1 MNHSTRQM
9 RAFLHVARIGN
20 FTRAAEQAHITQ
32 AGLSIL
38 VREMEKQL
46 GCRLFDRTT
55 RVVSLTPEGRRLLP
69 VVERLVT
76 DLDDVAAELGAAGDA
91 SRRTL
96 RIAATP
102 LVSSHLLPQVFN
114 SFHAAHPQ
122 VSLRLFDADLRDVE
136 AMVAAGD
143 ADMGLGF
150 FFKAAPGLQRTPVGR
165 FHLMRVAPVDGEEGG
180 VGHVSHRG
188 HAPHAQQNMPHAFGQ
203 APWSALRGHDL
214 IGLPPGNPIQKVID
228 PHLAAAGCADAQRPA
243 FNFFGTLISMVEAGF
258 GTAVMPTFALAA
270 CRRYRVRTDVLVKP
284 KVGMD
289 FYRIAKRGAHETEA
303 MQAFVATLEKAL
315 PALSR

>member
-1 MNHSTRQM
+1 MNLSTRQM
-9 RAFLHVARIGN
+9 RAFLQVARLGN
-20 FTRAAEQAHITQ
+20 FTRAAEQTHITQ

-38 VREMEKQL
+38 IREMEKQL

-55 RVVSLTPEGRRLLP
+55 RVVSLTPAGRRLLP

-76 DLDDVAAELGAAGDA
+76 DLDDVAAQLGAEGDEA
-91 SRRTL
+91 RQTL

-102 LVSSHLLPQVFN
+102 LVSSHLLPQVFTT
-114 SFHAAHPQ
+114 FREAHPQ
-122 VSLRLFDADLRDVE
+122 VSLRLFDADLRDVQ

-150 FFKAAPGLQRTPVGR
+150 FFKAAAGLERTPVGR
-165 FHLMRVAPVDGEEGG
+165 FHLMRVMPV
-180 VGHVSHRG
+180 
-188 HAPHAQQNMPHAFGQ
+188 MPSTDAADEPPAIGT
-203 APWSALRGHDL
+203 APWSTLRTAEL
-214 IGLPPGNPIQKVID
+214 IGLPAGNPIQRVID
-228 PHLAAAGCADAQRPA
+228 QHLATIGRADAQRPT

-270 CRRYRVRTDVLVKP
+270 CRRHRVRTDVLVKP
-284 KVGMD
+284 KIGLD

-303 MQAFVATLEKAL
+303 MQAFVATLVKAL

>member
-1 MNHSTRQM
+1 MNLSTRQM
-9 RAFLHVARIGN
+9 RAFLQVARLGN

-102 LVSSHLLPQVFN
+102 LVSSHLLPQVFTT
-114 SFHAAHPQ
+114 FRQAHPQ

-136 AMVAAGD
+136 AMVTAGD

-150 FFKAAPGLQRTPVGR
+150 FFKAAAGLERTPVGR
-165 FHLMRVAPVDGEEGG
+165 FHLMRVEPSGDEADGPAA
-180 VGHVSHRG
+180 VGT
-188 HAPHAQQNMPHAFGQ
+188 
-203 APWSALRGHDL
+203 APWSALRSAEL
-214 IGLPPGNPIQKVID
+214 IGLPAGNPIQKVID
-228 PHLAAAGCADAQRPA
+228 QHLATIGRADAQRPA

-258 GTAVMPTFALAA
+258 GSAVMPTFALAA
-270 CRRYRVRTDVLVKP
+270 CRRHRVRTDVLVKP
-284 KVGMD
+284 KVGLD

-303 MQAFVATLEKAL
+303 IQAFVATLEKAL
-315 PALSR
+315 PALSG

>member
-1 MNHSTRQM
+1 MNLSTRQM
-9 RAFLHVARIGN
+9 RAFLQVARLGN

-38 VREMEKQL
+38 IREMERQL

-55 RVVSLTPEGRRLLP
+55 RVVSLTPAGRRLLP

-76 DLDDVAAELGAAGDA
+76 DLDDVAAQLGAEGDEA
-91 SRRTL
+91 RQTL

-102 LVSSHLLPQVFN
+102 LVSSHLLPQVFTT
-114 SFHAAHPQ
+114 FLQAHPQ

-136 AMVAAGD
+136 AMVAAGE
-143 ADMGLGF
+143 ADIGLGF
-150 FFKAAPGLQRTPVGR
+150 FFKAAAGLERTPVGR
-165 FHLMRVAPVDGEEGG
+165 FHLMRVAPSGDEADGPAA
-180 VGHVSHRG
+180 VGT
-188 HAPHAQQNMPHAFGQ
+188 
-203 APWSALRGHDL
+203 APWSALRTAEL
-214 IGLPPGNPIQKVID
+214 IGLPSGNPIQKVID
-228 PHLAAAGCADAQRPA
+228 QHLATIGRADAQRPT
-243 FNFFGTLISMVEAGF
+243 FNFFGTLISMVEASF

-270 CRRYRVRTDVLVKP
+270 CRRHRVRTDVLVKP
-284 KVGMD
+284 KIGLD

-303 MQAFVATLEKAL
+303 MQAFVATLVKAL

>member
-1 MNHSTRQM
+1 MNLSTRQM
-9 RAFLHVARIGN
+9 RAFLQVARLGN

-38 VREMEKQL
+38 IREMEKQL

-55 RVVSLTPEGRRLLP
+55 RVVSLTPAGRRLLP

-76 DLDDVAAELGAAGDA
+76 DLDDVAAQLGAEGDEA
-91 SRRTL
+91 RQTL

-102 LVSSHLLPQVFN
+102 LVSSHLLPQVFTT
-114 SFHAAHPQ
+114 FREAHPQ

-150 FFKAAPGLQRTPVGR
+150 FFKAAAGLERTPVGR
-165 FHLMRVAPVDGEEGG
+165 FHLMRVAASTDEADEPPAIGT
-180 VGHVSHRG
+180 
-188 HAPHAQQNMPHAFGQ
+188 
-203 APWSALRGHDL
+203 APWSTLRTAEL

-228 PHLAAAGCADAQRPA
+228 QHLVATIGRADAQRPT

-270 CRRYRVRTDVLVKP
+270 CRRHRVRTDVLVKP
-284 KVGMD
+284 RVGLD

-303 MQAFVATLEKAL
+303 MQAFVATLVKAL

>member
-1 MNHSTRQM
+1 MNLSTRQM
-9 RAFLHVARIGN
+9 RAFLQVARLGN

-38 VREMEKQL
+38 IREMEKQL

-55 RVVSLTPEGRRLLP
+55 RVVTLTPAGRRLLP

-76 DLDDVAAELGAAGDA
+76 DLDDVAAQLGAEGDEA
-91 SRRTL
+91 RQTL

-114 SFHAAHPQ
+114 TFRQAHPQ
-122 VSLRLFDADLRDVE
+122 VNLRLFDADLRDVE
-136 AMVAAGD
+136 AMVTAGD

-150 FFKAAPGLQRTPVGR
+150 FFKAAAGLERTPVGR
-165 FHLMRVAPVDGEEGG
+165 FHLMRVASSAEEDDEAPVIGT
-180 VGHVSHRG
+180 
-188 HAPHAQQNMPHAFGQ
+188 
-203 APWSALRGHDL
+203 APWSALRSAEL

-228 PHLAAAGCADAQRPA
+228 QHLVATIGRANAQRPT

-270 CRRYRVRTDVLVKP
+270 CRRHRVRTDVLVKP
-284 KVGMD
+284 KVGLD

>member
-1 MNHSTRQM
+1 MNLSTRQM

-76 DLDDVAAELGAAGDA
+76 DLDDVASELGAAGEA
-91 SRRTL
+91 ARRTL

-165 FHLMRVAPVDGEEGG
+165 FHLMRVAPADDGDEGRAAA
-180 VGHVSHRG
+180 V
-188 HAPHAQQNMPHAFGQ
+188 GQ
-203 APWSALRGHDL
+203 APWSALRSDEL

-228 PHLAAAGCADAQRPA
+228 GHLSTIGLADAQRPA

-270 CRRYRVRTDVLVKP
+270 CRRHRVRTDVLTKP
-284 KVGMD
+284 KVGLD

>member
-1 MNHSTRQM
+1 MNLSTRQM
-9 RAFLHVARIGN
+9 RAFLQVARLGN

-38 VREMEKQL
+38 IREMERQL

-55 RVVSLTPEGRRLLP
+55 RMVSLTPSGRRLLP

-76 DLDDVAAELGAAGDA
+76 DLDDVAAQLGAEGDEA
-91 SRRTL
+91 RQTL

-102 LVSSHLLPQVFN
+102 LVSSHLLPQVFSTFRQAN
-114 SFHAAHPQ
+114 PQ
-122 VSLRLFDADLRDVE
+122 VTLRLFDADLRDVE

-143 ADMGLGF
+143 ADLGLGF
-150 FFKAAPGLQRTPVGR
+150 FFKAAAGLERTPVGR
-165 FHLMRVAPVDGEEGG
+165 FHLMRVTPSAKEIDETPAIGTV
-180 VGHVSHRG
+180 
-188 HAPHAQQNMPHAFGQ
+188 
-203 APWSALRGHDL
+203 PWSALRTAEL

-228 PHLAAAGCADAQRPA
+228 RRLATIGRADAQRPT
-243 FNFFGTLISMVEAGF
+243 FNFFGTLISMIEAGF

-270 CRRYRVRTDVLVKP
+270 CRRHRVCTDVLVKP
-284 KVGMD
+284 KVGLD

-303 MQAFVATLEKAL
+303 IQAFVATLEKAL

>member
-1 MNHSTRQM
+1 MNLSTRQL
-9 RAFLHVARIGN
+9 RAFLQVARVGN

-38 VREMEKQL
+38 IREMEKQL

-55 RVVSLTPEGRRLLP
+55 RVVSLTPAGRRLLP
-69 VVERLVT
+69 VVERMVT
-76 DLDDVAAELGAAGDA
+76 DLDDVAAELGAEGDVA
-91 SRRTL
+91 RQTL

-102 LVSSHLLPQVFN
+102 LVSSHLLPQVFA
-114 SFHAAHPQ
+114 SFRAAHPQ

-136 AMVAAGD
+136 AMVTAGE
-143 ADMGLGF
+143 ADVGLGF
-150 FFKAAPGLQRTPVGR
+150 FFKAAPGLAREPVGR
-165 FHLMRVAPVDGEEGG
+165 FHLMRVAPADETAELQT
-180 VGHVSHRG
+180 VGT
-188 HAPHAQQNMPHAFGQ
+188 
-203 APWSALRGHDL
+203 APWSALRGAEL
-214 IGLPPGNPIQKVID
+214 VGLPPGNPIQKVID
-228 PHLAAAGCADAQRPA
+228 QHLAAIGRADAQRTA

-270 CRRYRVRTDVLVKP
+270 CRRHRVRTDVLTKP
-284 KVGMD
+284 KVGLD
-289 FYRIAKRGAHETEA
+289 FYRITKRGAHETEA

>member
-1 MNHSTRQM
+1 MNLSTRQM
-9 RAFLHVARIGN
+9 RAFLQVARLGN

-102 LVSSHLLPQVFN
+102 LVSSHLLPQVFTT
-114 SFHAAHPQ
+114 FRQAHPQ

-136 AMVAAGD
+136 AMVTAGD

-150 FFKAAPGLQRTPVGR
+150 FFKAAAGLERTPVGR
-165 FHLMRVAPVDGEEGG
+165 FHLMRVEPSGDEADGPAA
-180 VGHVSHRG
+180 VGT
-188 HAPHAQQNMPHAFGQ
+188 
-203 APWSALRGHDL
+203 APWSGGGGGAR
-214 IGLPPGNPIQKVID
+214 IGQPAGAPDPQVID
-228 PHLAAAGCADAQRPA
+228 QHLATIGRADAQRPA

-258 GTAVMPTFALAA
+258 GSAVMPTFALAA
-270 CRRYRVRTDVLVKP
+270 CRRHRVRTDVLVKP
-284 KVGMD
+284 KVGLD

-303 MQAFVATLEKAL
+303 IQAFVATLEKAL
-315 PALSR
+315 PALSG

>member
-1 MNHSTRQM
+1 MNLSTRQM
-9 RAFLHVARIGN
+9 RAFLQVARLGN

-38 VREMEKQL
+38 IREMERQL

-55 RVVSLTPEGRRLLP
+55 RVVTLTPSGRRLLP
-69 VVERLVT
+69 VVERLIT
-76 DLDDVAAELGAAGDA
+76 DLDDVAAQLGADGDA
-91 SRRTL
+91 ARQTL

-102 LVSSHLLPQVFN
+102 LVSSHLLPQVFTT
-114 SFHAAHPQ
+114 FRHAHPQ

-150 FFKAAPGLQRTPVGR
+150 FFKAAAGLERTPVGR
-165 FHLMRVAPVDGEEGG
+165 FHLMRVAASSGEVDE
-180 VGHVSHRG
+180 
-188 HAPHAQQNMPHAFGQ
+188 APAIGS
-203 APWSALRGHDL
+203 APWSALRTAEL

-228 PHLAAAGCADAQRPA
+228 QHLVATIGRADAQRPT

-270 CRRYRVRTDVLVKP
+270 CRRHRVRTDVLVKP
-284 KVGMD
+284 KVGLD

>member
-1 MNHSTRQM
+1 MNLSTRQM
-9 RAFLHVARIGN
+9 RAFLQVARLGS

-32 AGLSIL
+32 AGLSIG
-38 VREMEKQL
+38 VREMERQL

-55 RVVSLTPEGRRLLP
+55 RVVSLTPAGRRLLP

-76 DLDDVAAELGAAGDA
+76 DLDDVAAQLGAEGDA
-91 SRRTL
+91 ARQTL

-102 LVSSHLLPQVFN
+102 LVSSHLLPQVFTT
-114 SFHAAHPQ
+114 FRQAHPA

-136 AMVAAGD
+136 AMVTAGD

-150 FFKAAPGLQRTPVGR
+150 FFKAVPGLERTPVGR
-165 FHLMRVAPVDGEEGG
+165 FQLMRVASSADEAGEPPAIGT
-180 VGHVSHRG
+180 V
-188 HAPHAQQNMPHAFGQ
+188 
-203 APWSALRGHDL
+203 PWSALRTAEL

-228 PHLAAAGCADAQRPA
+228 RQLATIGRADAQRPA

-270 CRRYRVRTDVLVKP
+270 CRRHRVRTDVLVKP
-284 KVGMD
+284 KVGLD
-289 FYRIAKRGAHETEA
+289 FYRIAKRGMHESEA
-303 MQAFVATLEKAL
+303 MQAFVATLERAL
-315 PALSR
+315 PVLSR